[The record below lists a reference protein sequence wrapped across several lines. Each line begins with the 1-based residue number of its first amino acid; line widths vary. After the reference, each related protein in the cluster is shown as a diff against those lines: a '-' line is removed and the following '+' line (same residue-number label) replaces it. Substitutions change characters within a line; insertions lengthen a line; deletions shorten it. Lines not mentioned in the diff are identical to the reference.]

1 MIDSLIRDHGKRL
14 YGLCMTLCKNSSDAD
29 DLYQETWLKV
39 VSNISRYDT
48 SKPFE
53 PWLTRICVNIY
64 RNKLRRSIHSPF
76 FDKFSS
82 NEEKDT
88 LLENI
93 PAVSR
98 ADYSELHA
106 AIQRLP
112 EKLRL
117 VIILY
122 YFQDMDI
129 PSTARILRIPEGTV
143 KSRLNQ
149 ARKKLKEEL
158 PDEANI

>member
-1 MIDSLIRDHGKRL
+1 MIDSLIKDHGKRL
-14 YGLCMTLCKNSSDAD
+14 YGLCMTLCKNTSDAD
-29 DLYQETWLKV
+29 DLYQSTWLKV
-39 VSNISRYDT
+39 ISHIDKYDT
-48 SKPFE
+48 AKPFD

-64 RNKLRRSIHSPF
+64 RNNVRRISHSPF
-76 FDKFSS
+76 WDKFSS
-82 NEEKDT
+82 NEEKDNIMD
-88 LLENI
+88 NI
-93 PAVSR
+93 PAASP

-106 AIQRLP
+106 AINRLP

-117 VIILY
+117 TIILY

-129 PSTARILRIPEGTV
+129 AYTARVLGIPEGTV
-143 KSRLNQ
+143 KSRLNK

>member
-1 MIDSLIRDHGKRL
+1 MIDSLIRTHGKRL
-14 YGLCMTLCKNSSDAD
+14 YGFCMTLCKNASDAD
-29 DLYQETWLKV
+29 DLYQDTWLKV
-39 VSNISRYDT
+39 VANISKYDS
-48 SKPFE
+48 SKPLE

-64 RNKLRRSIHSPF
+64 RNNVRRITRSPF

-82 NEEKDT
+82 NEEKDSVI
-88 LLENI
+88 ENI
-93 PAVSR
+93 PAASA
-98 ADYSELHA
+98 ADYSDLHA
-106 AIQRLP
+106 AIQLLP

-129 PSTARILRIPEGTV
+129 TSTARILRIPEGTV
-143 KSRLNQ
+143 KSRLNK
-149 ARKKLKEEL
+149 ARKNLKEDL